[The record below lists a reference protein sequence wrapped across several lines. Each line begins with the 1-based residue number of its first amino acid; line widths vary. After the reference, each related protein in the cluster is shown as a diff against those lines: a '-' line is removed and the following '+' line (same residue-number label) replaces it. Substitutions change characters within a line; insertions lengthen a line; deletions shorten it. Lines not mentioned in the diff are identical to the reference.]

1 MWLPFSDALFFSLS
15 FFSLLKVLAKIS
27 KCQSGIYASGGGV
40 GWGGISDT
48 VYDFY
53 YMFHTVQE
61 MEF

>member
-1 MWLPFSDALFFSLS
+1 MPFFFFFLS

-27 KCQSGIYASGGGV
+27 KCQSGIYVEVEGS
-40 GWGGISDT
+40 GGISDT

-53 YMFHTVQE
+53 YMFRTVRE